1 MDQATFEGLL
11 KTFQSRASAQHALR
25 DLVAL
30 PGQVGQPIIV
40 MVHGIG
46 GNAQHW
52 SDPTGLDPTTTW
64 MFDLNSKP
72 TAAGTGILLSPPYA
86 RDSVTTWTQ
95 LLHTNKLTV
104 INWSQARPDDVLQH
118 SVAELRALLRVL
130 EETLFAPYA
139 QDAARTKTAVPQL
152 VLLCH
157 SRGGLVTRAAL
168 KGLGSAGVPH
178 LRKVITLSTPHRGS
192 YMPVIANDYNA
203 SIQSAIDFSA
213 LAGRLPMFARGFFE
227 QAIDRYVDVL
237 ANRVREALLHSFGVL
252 AQGPGFSELV
262 PNSAT
267 LTALAQ
273 NEQPLP
279 GVQYWGF
286 GGSNPVFTSFYLAG
300 LGQSFYLMSAVGS
313 FLIEQIGRIPGIAQA
328 YGGLAEMSKGDSAVA
343 LASSRWPDAF
353 RATHQDVEVNH
364 MQALVDPTLQSVV
377 LDVIRR

>member
-1 MDQATFEGLL
+1 
-11 KTFQSRASAQHALR
+11 
-25 DLVAL
+25 
-30 PGQVGQPIIV
+30 
-40 MVHGIG
+40 
-46 GNAQHW
+46 
-52 SDPTGLDPTTTW
+52 
-64 MFDLNSKP
+64 
-72 TAAGTGILLSPPYA
+72 
-86 RDSVTTWTQ
+86 
-95 LLHTNKLTV
+95 
-104 INWSQARPDDVLQH
+104 
-118 SVAELRALLRVL
+118 VL
-130 EETLFAPYA
+130 EETVFGPHA

-168 KGLGSAGVPH
+168 KGLGSTGVPH
-178 LRKVITLSTPHRGS
+178 LRKVITLSTPHHGS

-213 LAGRLPMFARGFFE
+213 LAGRLPT
-227 QAIDRYVDVL
+227 
-237 ANRVREALLHSFGVL
+237 FGVL
-252 AQGPGFSELV
+252 AQGPGFNELV

-328 YGGLAEMSKGDSAVA
+328 YGGLAEMSKGDSAVG

-364 MQALVDPTLQSVV
+364 MQALIDPTLQSAV
-377 LDVIRR
+377 LEVIRR